1 MTEVLPEIGGGEKPE
16 ILYHGSKH
24 YWKQRCHVDFT
35 IYWHKSKNFIEVAN
49 YNSDAHE
56 EGERLFLDS
65 DKLFAQVNKEE
76 VELKVRAKQEEMMR
90 QRKPRVLAEELAKTI
105 TAQMAVHLVVQ
116 RTVIKKELSEGVKF
130 AIEIAPQTGDETQED
145 GRLLFI
151 RDRPD
156 NFEDTFIV
164 RNKKAS
170 ASEFRET
177 LQALQK
183 DSKRL
188 ALECNKAARK
198 AGLAKSAVS
207 AFTGS
212 LRRYTYDP
220 ERQSV
225 ALIRFLKAGRRIIA
239 MNTVRKVTDLLERLE
254 RQSMGDIPSPTRTDF
269 KSMTEDPNPMMQ
281 SISLPTLDE
290 LHDRSSHKR
299 RVRRPHHRLK
309 PVRKADSPSLGSLPD
324 AIDLQNGHESGD
336 E

>member
-1 MTEVLPEIGGGEKPE
+1 MSETLPEIGGGEKPE
-16 ILYHGSKH
+16 TLYHGSKH

-35 IYWHKSKNFIEVAN
+35 IYWHKSKDIIEVAN

-56 EGERLFLDS
+56 EGERIFINVE
-65 DKLFAQVNKEE
+65 KLFAQVDKEE
-76 VELKVRAKQEEMMR
+76 IETKVRSKQEEMMR

-116 RTVIKKELSEGVKF
+116 RAIIKKELPEGIKF
-130 AIEIAPQTGDETQED
+130 AIDITPQTGDECQDD
-145 GRLLFI
+145 GRLI
-151 RDRPD
+151 YITDRP
-156 NFEDTFIV
+156 EDFVDTHIP

-170 ASEFRET
+170 ASEFRQT
-177 LQALQK
+177 LQTLQK

-198 AGLAKSAVS
+198 AGLAKSAVT

-220 ERQSV
+220 NTQSP

-254 RQSMGDIPSPTRTDF
+254 RKSMGDVPSPVRTEF
-269 KSMTEDPNPMMQ
+269 KSLAPEIDPMMNG

-290 LHDRSSHKR
+290 LRNQSNNGR

-309 PVRKADSPSLGSLPD
+309 PVRKANSPSYGSLPD
-324 AIDLQNGHESGD
+324 AVDVADDNSTE
-336 E
+336 